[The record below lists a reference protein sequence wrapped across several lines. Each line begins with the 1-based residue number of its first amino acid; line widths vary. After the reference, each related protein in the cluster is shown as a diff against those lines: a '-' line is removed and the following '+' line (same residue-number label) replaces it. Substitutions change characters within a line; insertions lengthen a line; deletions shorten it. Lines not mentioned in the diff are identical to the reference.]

1 MNDMKDY
8 MISKNKAEEYARKLT
23 NAEYEKNKAL
33 IKQDVILDA
42 IIAEARSML
51 CDYQD
56 TMSKDIEQSLRNLID
71 QIEGYKQ

>member
-1 MNDMKDY
+1 MSDMKDY
-8 MISKNKAEEYARKLT
+8 MISKNKAEEY
-23 NAEYEKNKAL
+23 EKKKTL
-33 IKQDVILDA
+33 VKQDVILDA

>member
-1 MNDMKDY
+1 MSDIKDY
-8 MISKNKAEEYARKLT
+8 MISKNKAEEYERKKTLVK
-23 NAEYEKNKAL
+23 E
-33 IKQDVILDA
+33 DVILDA